1 MCTVTYLPLENNQ
14 FILTSN
20 RDESPMRRTIP
31 PTKYDTQGVALV
43 YPKDELAGGT
53 WIGLS
58 EKNRLV
64 CLLNGGF
71 EIHKRKG
78 PYAMSRGLV
87 VKKILSAENSV
98 VCIENFIFDNIE
110 PFTLILV
117 DWEISLATYE
127 LVWDGVTK
135 HFKKLA
141 QEPEIWSSSTLYT
154 AEMKASRRAWFA
166 DWLSEN
172 KTFQQQEII
181 NFQTSTDK
189 GTPET
194 SLKMKR
200 NFVETVSVTSVKKEK
215 DICLI
220 YNDIL
225 KGEISKKTI
234 VF

>member
-1 MCTVTYLPLENNQ
+1 MCTVTYLPLGNNQ

-20 RDESPMRRTIP
+20 RDESPIRRTIP
-31 PTKYDTQGVALV
+31 PTKYDAQGVALV

-117 DWEISLATYE
+117 DWENSLATYE

-141 QEPEIWSSSTLYT
+141 QEPKIWSSSTLYT

>member
-1 MCTVTYLPLENNQ
+1 MCTVTYLPIGNNQ

-20 RDESPMRRTIP
+20 RDESPMRKTIAP
-31 PTKYDTQGVALV
+31 KKYDEQGVALV

-71 EIHKRKG
+71 EIHERKG
-78 PYAMSRGLV
+78 PYAMSRGLI

-98 VCIENFIFDNIE
+98 TCIENFIFDDIE
-110 PFTLILV
+110 PFTLVLV
-117 DWEISLATYE
+117 DWKNSLATYE

-135 HFKKLA
+135 HFTELA
-141 QEPEIWSSSTLYT
+141 QAPKIWSSSTLYT
-154 AEMKASRRAWFA
+154 SEMKASRRAWFA

-181 NFQTSTDK
+181 NFQTSTNK

-200 NFVETVSVTSVKKEK
+200 NFVETVSITSVKKEE

-220 YNDIL
+220 YNDLL
-225 KGEISKKTI
+225 KGKTSKKTI

>member
-110 PFTLILV
+110 PFTLVLV
-117 DWEISLATYE
+117 DWKNSLATYE

>member
-1 MCTVTYLPLENNQ
+1 MCTVTYLPLGDNQ

-20 RDESPMRRTIP
+20 RDESPMRKTIS
-31 PTKYDTQGVALV
+31 PTKYDEQGVVLV

-78 PYAMSRGLV
+78 PYTMSRGLI

-98 VCIENFIFDNIE
+98 AFIERFIFENIE

-117 DWEISLATYE
+117 DWATSLVTYE
-127 LVWDGVTK
+127 LVWDGVIK
-135 HFKKLA
+135 HFKKLV
-141 QEPEIWSSSTLYT
+141 QEPKIWSSSTLYT
-154 AEMKASRRAWFA
+154 AEMKALRRTWFGE
-166 DWLSEN
+166 WLGEN
-172 KTFQQQEII
+172 KTFEQQEII

-200 NFVETVSVTSVKKEK
+200 NFVETVSVTSVKKEE

-220 YNDIL
+220 YNDLL
-225 KGEISKKTI
+225 KGEIFKKTI

>member
-1 MCTVTYLPLENNQ
+1 
-14 FILTSN
+14 
-20 RDESPMRRTIP
+20 MRRTIP

>member
-1 MCTVTYLPLENNQ
+1 MCTVTYLPIGNNQ

-20 RDESPMRRTIP
+20 RDESPMRKTIAP
-31 PTKYDTQGVALV
+31 KKYDEQGVALV

-71 EIHKRKG
+71 EIHERKG
-78 PYAMSRGLV
+78 PYAMSRGLIV
-87 VKKILSAENSV
+87 RKILSAENSV
-98 VCIENFIFDNIE
+98 TCIENFIFDNIE
-110 PFTLILV
+110 PFTLVLV
-117 DWEISLATYE
+117 DWKNSLATYE

-135 HFKKLA
+135 HFTELA
-141 QEPEIWSSSTLYT
+141 QAPKIWSSSTLYT
-154 AEMKASRRAWFA
+154 SEMKASRRSWFA

-181 NFQTSTDK
+181 NFQTSTNK

-200 NFVETVSVTSVKKEK
+200 NFVETVSITSVKKEE

-220 YNDIL
+220 YNDLL
-225 KGEISKKTI
+225 KGKTSKKTI

>member
-234 VF
+234 MF

>member
-1 MCTVTYLPLENNQ
+1 MCTVTYLPLGKNQ

-20 RDESPMRRTIP
+20 RDESPMRKTIS
-31 PTKYDTQGVALV
+31 PTKYDEQGVALV
-43 YPKDELAGGT
+43 FPKDELAGGT

-71 EIHKRKG
+71 EIHERKG
-78 PYAMSRGLV
+78 PYTMSRGLV

-98 VCIENFIFDNIE
+98 AFIEDFIFDNIE

-117 DWEISLATYE
+117 DWATSLLTYE
-127 LVWDGVTK
+127 LVWDGVIK

-141 QEPEIWSSSTLYT
+141 QEPKIWSSSTLYT
-154 AEMKASRRAWFA
+154 AEMKALRRTWFA
-166 DWLSEN
+166 DWLKEN
-172 KTFQQQEII
+172 EAFRQQEII
-181 NFQTSTDK
+181 DFQTSTDK

-200 NFVETVSVTSVKKEK
+200 KFIETVSVTSVKKED
-215 DICLI
+215 DICLV

-225 KGEISKKTI
+225 KGEISTDTI

>member
-200 NFVETVSVTSVKKEK
+200 NFVETVSITSVKKEE

-220 YNDIL
+220 YNDLL
-225 KGEISKKTI
+225 KGKTSKKTI

>member
-1 MCTVTYLPLENNQ
+1 MCTVTYLPLGNNQ

-20 RDESPMRRTIP
+20 RDESPLRKTIAP
-31 PTKYDTQGVALV
+31 KKYNEQGVALV

-71 EIHKRKG
+71 EIHQSKG
-78 PYAMSRGLV
+78 PYAMSRGLI

-98 VCIENFIFDNIE
+98 AWITNFIFDNIE
-110 PFTLILV
+110 PFTLVLV
-117 DWEISLATYE
+117 DWANSLATYE

-135 HFKKLA
+135 HFTELEQAPK
-141 QEPEIWSSSTLYT
+141 IWSSSTLYT
-154 AEMKASRRAWFA
+154 PKMSASRRAWFA
-166 DWLSEN
+166 AWLSEN
-172 KTFQQQEII
+172 NTFQQQEIL
-181 NFQTSTDK
+181 NFQTATDK

-200 NFVETVSVTSVKKEK
+200 NFVETVSVTSVKKEE
-215 DICLI
+215 DIQLI
-220 YNDIL
+220 YNDFL
-225 KGEISKKTI
+225 KGETTRKTI

>member
-1 MCTVTYLPLENNQ
+1 MVTNSLE
-14 FILTSN
+14 
-20 RDESPMRRTIP
+20 IP
-31 PTKYDTQGVALV
+31 EA
-43 YPKDELAGGT
+43 
-53 WIGLS
+53 GLS

>member
-1 MCTVTYLPLENNQ
+1 MCTVTYLPLGNNQ

-31 PTKYDTQGVALV
+31 PTKYDSQGVALV

-71 EIHKRKG
+71 EIHERKG

-117 DWEISLATYE
+117 DWAKSLATYE

-135 HFKKLA
+135 HFKKLT
-141 QEPEIWSSSTLYT
+141 QEPKIWSSSTLYT

>member
-1 MCTVTYLPLENNQ
+1 MCIVTYLPLENNQ

-154 AEMKASRRAWFA
+154 AEMKASRRVWFA